1 MYPLIPVLFRHS
13 VLFLVPVE
21 GQPFVL
27 MKPLVLAMGLVW
39 SVQQEK
45 LLKDAR
51 WHAQTLPLADADGAS
66 AAVCLPLRKRFG
78 WLTSLRPYQAKAA
91 TDNRDNFLTF
101 QKNCDEILWNAWRKC
116 EFARLTAR
124 PVARIPDLGPESTPA
139 VAAAGANQ
147 AIAPAGVTDR
157 EGTDDAP
164 LVPVFP
170 GEIGGVAGQ
179 VCNATDLH
187 AFLDV
192 GRDVSTW
199 LNERIVKYGFVE
211 NQDFALVP
219 RNGGIKKGR
228 GGDRRSKDYLIT
240 LDMAKE
246 LSMVENNAKGRE
258 ARRYFIAMERQAL
271 AAAGPSVPIR
281 PPASAPAPAPA
292 LADGPRPFPALDLT
306 LQVAEVA
313 MRNLRLSETS
323 KIRLLADICRTKGVS
338 SSFLP
343 EFVDESLVRALTDLL
358 KEHGSAHST
367 IVANQA
373 LLDLGLLEILTRK
386 SAKGTVRAF
395 KSLTLDGLAYGRN
408 ETSPQA
414 PRETAPLYF
423 AESFPTLLARIEAHL
438 ATAVS
443 DRPRARRLGSSVH

>member
-45 LLKDAR
+45 LLQDVR

-66 AAVCLPLRKRFG
+66 AAVCLPLRKLFG
-78 WLTSLRPYQAKAA
+78 WLTSVRPYQAKAA
-91 TDNRDNFLTF
+91 TVNRDHFLAF
-101 QKNCDEILWNAWRKC
+101 QTSCDEILWNAWHKG
-116 EFARLTAR
+116 ESDRLTAP
-124 PVARIPDLGPESTPA
+124 PVARIPNLGPEPTSA
-139 VAAAGANQ
+139 VAAVPPAPPIAQ
-147 AIAPAGVTDR
+147 AVATDR
-157 EGTDDAP
+157 EREIP
-164 LVPVFP
+164 LVTVFP

-179 VCNATDLH
+179 VCHATDLH
-187 AFLDV
+187 AFLGV
-192 GRDVSTW
+192 ASKFANWIGNRTA
-199 LNERIVKYGFVE
+199 KYGFLE
-211 NQDFALVP
+211 NQDFTSFSKNLEKP
-219 RNGGIKKGR
+219 KTGR
-228 GGDRRSKDYLIT
+228 PAKDYLIT

-271 AAAGPSVPIR
+271 AAVGQAVPIR
-281 PPASAPAPAPA
+281 PPAPA
-292 LADGPRPFPALDLT
+292 LVDGPRPFPALDLT

-338 SSFLP
+338 STFLP

-438 ATAVS
+438 ATAAS
-443 DRPRARRLGSSVH
+443 DRLRARRLGSPVH

>member
-45 LLKDAR
+45 LLKDVR
-51 WHAQTLPLADADGAS
+51 WHAQTLPLADADGTS
-66 AAVCLPLRKRFG
+66 AAVCLPLRKLFG

-91 TDNRDNFLTF
+91 TVNRDHFLAF
-101 QKNCDEILWNAWRKC
+101 QTSCDEILWHAWHKG
-116 EFARLTAR
+116 ESARLTAP
-124 PVARIPDLGPESTPA
+124 PVARIPNIGPEPTPA
-139 VAAAGANQ
+139 VAALAAVPPVPPIAQ
-147 AIAPAGVTDR
+147 AVATDR
-157 EGTDDAP
+157 EGERETP
-164 LVPVFP
+164 LIPVFQ

-179 VCNATDLH
+179 VCNATDLN
-187 AFLDV
+187 AFLGVASKFTDWI
-192 GRDVSTW
+192 G
-199 LNERIVKYGFVE
+199 NRIAKYGFLE
-211 NQDFALVP
+211 NQDSAFASKNLEAK
-219 RNGGIKKGR
+219 NGS
-228 GGDRRSKDYLIT
+228 GGHNRKNYLIT
-240 LDMAKE
+240 LDTAKE

-271 AAAGPSVPIR
+271 AAVGQAVPIR
-281 PPASAPAPAPA
+281 PPAPA
-292 LADGPRPFPALDLT
+292 LVDDPRPFPALDLT

-358 KEHGSAHST
+358 KAHGSTHST

-386 SAKGTVRAF
+386 SAKGTLRAF

-443 DRPRARRLGSSVH
+443 DQPRARRLGSSVH

>member
-179 VCNATDLH
+179 VCHATDLH
-187 AFLDV
+187 AFLGVASKFADWI
-192 GRDVSTW
+192 G
-199 LNERIVKYGFVE
+199 NRIAKYGFIE
-211 NQDFALVP
+211 NQDFTSFSKNLEKP
-219 RNGGIKKGR
+219 KTGR
-228 GGDRRSKDYLIT
+228 PTKDYLIT

-414 PRETAPLYF
+414 PRETAPLSF

-438 ATAVS
+438 ATAAS

>member
-45 LLKDAR
+45 LLKDVR

-66 AAVCLPLRKRFG
+66 AAVCLPLRKLFG

-101 QKNCDEILWNAWRKC
+101 QKNCDEILWNAWRKG

-124 PVARIPDLGPESTPA
+124 PVARIPDLGPEPIPA
-139 VAAAGANQ
+139 VAALAGVPPVPP
-147 AIAPAGVTDR
+147 IAQDVVTDR
-157 EGTDDAP
+157 EDEREIP

-179 VCNATDLH
+179 VCHATDLH
-187 AFLDV
+187 AFLGVASKFADWI
-192 GRDVSTW
+192 G
-199 LNERIVKYGFVE
+199 NRIAKYGFIE
-211 NQDFALVP
+211 NQDFTSFSKNLEKP
-219 RNGGIKKGR
+219 KTGR
-228 GGDRRSKDYLIT
+228 PTKDYLIT

-271 AAAGPSVPIR
+271 AAAGPSVPMIR
-281 PPASAPAPAPA
+281 PSAPAPAWT
-292 LADGPRPFPALDLT
+292 DGPRPFPALDLT

-423 AESFPTLLARIEAHL
+423 AASFPTLLARIEAHL